1 MFAFLQKLLPMKI
14 LTRIFA
20 FLAHSNLRVIKYPL
34 IWLFNSIYE
43 PNLNEA
49 RENNLKDYSSL
60 NDFFIRK
67 IKEESRTIDKDI
79 HQICSPVDGVIS
91 KFGPIKE
98 GQLIQAKGI
107 NYSLEDLVSSDSEAK
122 KFNNGYFV
130 TIYLSPKDYHRIHA
144 PYEGKVYLTKHIPGS
159 FFSVNEGSQRS
170 VQSLY
175 AINERTLIGL
185 KNKNFSFMLVNVGA
199 AIVGNIVPYWYN
211 EKLNEFENI
220 IRSWKVGP
228 EKKLKLV
235 EKGQEVAF
243 FQMGS
248 TVILLFEEKL
258 NLNSDYLEELKPVKL
273 GETLFKLK
281 NG

>member
-1 MFAFLQKLLPMKI
+1 MKK

-79 HQICSPVDGVIS
+79 YQIGSPVDGVIS

-107 NYSLEDLVSSDSEAK
+107 NYFLEDLVSSDSEAK
-122 KFNNGYFV
+122 KFKNGYFIEP
-130 TIYLSPKDYHRIHA
+130 TIIEGLSVSCKTNQEEIFGP
-144 PYEGKVYLTKHIPGS
+144 VVCLIP
-159 FFSVNEGSQRS
+159 FKTEEEVNRFHNK
-170 VQSLY
+170 
-175 AINERTLIGL
+175 INGYPPT
-185 KNKNFSFMLVNVGA
+185 
-199 AIVGNIVPYWYN
+199 P
-211 EKLNEFENI
+211 
-220 IRSWKVGP
+220 
-228 EKKLKLV
+228 
-235 EKGQEVAF
+235 
-243 FQMGS
+243 
-248 TVILLFEEKL
+248 
-258 NLNSDYLEELKPVKL
+258 
-273 GETLFKLK
+273 
-281 NG
+281 

>member
-1 MFAFLQKLLPMKI
+1 MFAFLQKLLPMKK

-79 HQICSPVDGVIS
+79 HQIGSPVDGVIS
-91 KFGPIKE
+91 KFGHIKE

-107 NYSLEDLVSSDSEAK
+107 NYFLEDLVSSDSEAK
-122 KFNNGYFV
+122 KFKNGYFV

-144 PYEGKVYLTKHIPGS
+144 PYGGKVYLTEHIPGS
-159 FFSVNEGSQRS
+159 LFSVNESSQKS

-185 KNKNFSFMLVNVGA
+185 KNKSFSFMLVNVGA

-220 IRSWKVGP
+220 IKSWKIGP
-228 EKKLKLV
+228 EKNLKLV

-248 TVILLFEEKL
+248 TVILLFEDKL

>member
-1 MFAFLQKLLPMKI
+1 MFAFLQKLLPMKK

-107 NYSLEDLVSSDSEAK
+107 NYFLEDLVSSDSEAK
-122 KFNNGYFV
+122 KFKNGYFV

-144 PYEGKVYLTKHIPGS
+144 PYGGKVYLTEHIPGS
-159 FFSVNEGSQRS
+159 LFSVNESSQKS

-185 KNKNFSFMLVNVGA
+185 KNKSFSFMLVNVGA

-220 IRSWKVGP
+220 IKSWKIGP
-228 EKKLKLV
+228 EKNFKLV